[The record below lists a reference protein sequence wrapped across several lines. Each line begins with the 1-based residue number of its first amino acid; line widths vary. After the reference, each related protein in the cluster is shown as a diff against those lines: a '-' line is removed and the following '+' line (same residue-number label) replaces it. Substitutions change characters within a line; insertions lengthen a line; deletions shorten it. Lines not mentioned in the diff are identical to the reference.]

1 MKEENLDGKEFAGLE
16 LRLRSADLSAD
27 SAVKDALRARLLARA
42 RRPERLPVFAWLAPA
57 FAAAALFVTF
67 GPRPGNAPAAALP
80 ALTAAAS
87 TYGLPDDGYGP
98 CGRRGLG
105 DVLASERF

>member
-1 MKEENLDGKEFAGLE
+1 MKEENSEEKEFDGLAR
-16 LRLRSADLSAD
+16 RLRGADLSAD
-27 SAVKDALRARLLARA
+27 SRVKDVLKARLLAKA
-42 RRPERLPVFAWLAPA
+42 RRPERREPVLAWLVPA

-67 GPRPGNAPAAALP
+67 GPRPEPAPA

-87 TYGLPDDGYGP
+87 PYSLPDDGYGP

-105 DVLASERF
+105 DFQAAERF

>member
-1 MKEENLDGKEFAGLE
+1 MKEEIFDGKEFAGLE

-42 RRPERLPVFAWLAPA
+42 RQPERLPVFAWLAPA
-57 FAAAALFVTF
+57 FAAAALFVAF
-67 GPRPGNAPAAALP
+67 GPRPGTAPGAP

>member
-1 MKEENLDGKEFAGLE
+1 MKEENSDEKEFDGLAR
-16 LRLRSADLSAD
+16 RLRGADLSAD
-27 SAVKDALRARLLARA
+27 SRVKDVLKARLLAKA
-42 RRPERLPVFAWLAPA
+42 RRQERRVPVLAWLVPA

-67 GPRPGNAPAAALP
+67 GPRPEPAPA

-87 TYGLPDDGYGP
+87 PYSLPDDGYGP

-105 DVLASERF
+105 DFQAAERF

>member
-1 MKEENLDGKEFAGLE
+1 MKEENLNEGEFAGLAQ
-16 LRLRSADLSAD
+16 RLRGADLSAD
-27 SAVKDALRARLLARA
+27 SRVKDVLKARLLVRA
-42 RRPERLPVFAWLAPA
+42 RRPERRVPVLAWLVPA

-67 GPRPGNAPAAALP
+67 GPRPEPAAP

-87 TYGLPDDGYGP
+87 PYSLPDDGYGP

-105 DVLASERF
+105 DFQAAERF